1 MNLLAALI
9 ARLETLNDDV
19 MKDAFVADH
28 LRSTPETDRA
38 LARELLEGA
47 LKPRAVKL
55 ALIRGL
61 AEARCDP
68 TLFGLA
74 QAYTGDLAETIALT
88 WNPQRRA
95 NRDPSLSEIVEALA
109 TLGRSELPKRIEAWL
124 DACDENGR
132 YALIKFITGTLR
144 IDHPRDTDTAT
155 ETAAQN
161 ELFRTAKKDTAG
173 TVAAILLYAERTNAR
188 ARTSPLRCTFGIWNG
203 DALAPI
209 GRCDVSAAEC
219 EPIERFIADNTTAR
233 FGPVR
238 EVRHDREVALVA
250 ELAFAAIAESPRR
263 KAGLSLRTP
272 HLLRVID
279 GGSPSDAATVAMLE
293 AKLHPT

>member
-9 ARLETLNDDV
+9 ARLEALNDDV
-19 MKDAFVADH
+19 MKDAFVADY
-28 LRSTPETDRA
+28 LGATPEPDRK
-38 LARELLEGA
+38 LARDLLEGR

-55 ALIRGL
+55 ALVRGL
-61 AEARCDP
+61 AEARIDP
-68 TLFGLA
+68 ALFGLA
-74 QAYTGDLAETIALT
+74 QAYSGDLAETIALT

-124 DACDENGR
+124 DSCDETGR

-144 IDHPRDTDTAT
+144 IDQTRDTDTAS
-155 ETAAQN
+155 ETTTQN

-173 TVAAILLYAERTNAR
+173 TIAAILLYAERTNAR
-188 ARTSPLRCTFGIWNG
+188 ARTSPLRCTFGVWH
-203 DALAPI
+203 DETLAPI
-209 GRCDVSAAEC
+209 GHCEVTVADA

-263 KAGLSLRTP
+263 KAGLSLRAP
-272 HLLRVID
+272 CLVRVID
-279 GGSPSDAATVAMLE
+279 TASPSDAATVAMLE
-293 AKLHPT
+293 AKRQPT